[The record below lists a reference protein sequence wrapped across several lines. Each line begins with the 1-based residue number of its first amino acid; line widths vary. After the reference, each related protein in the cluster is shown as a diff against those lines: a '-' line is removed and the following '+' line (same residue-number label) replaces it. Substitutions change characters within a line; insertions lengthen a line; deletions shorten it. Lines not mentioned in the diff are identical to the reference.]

1 MLVRITSAALLV
13 AALGFALSVQALFP
27 RFVVDDAY
35 ITFRYAENLALRGE
49 LNWNPGEDPVEGYT
63 GVLFPVLL
71 AGFIKAGVSPIMGSR
86 VISLLSYWLGFASLF
101 LLARR
106 ISLPALPRN
115 GLLLLYATTPILF
128 THAFSGME
136 TTLFVAL
143 MLASLASAV
152 GRRDALFAL
161 LLLLTSLTRPEG
173 VAFSFFAFAA
183 VAFARRR
190 EGAAALRAFLL
201 RSLGIYLLPAA
212 LYFSWRFSYYGQLLP
227 NTFYAKLEGG
237 FQTDTLI
244 DIARFLR
251 RYLAVPFLGLL
262 LLWGA
267 ETDALWKTLQRWIRE
282 RAAAVYLGAGLLFC
296 LSVALV
302 LANSHLIANFS
313 HRFYVPFL
321 PPLLVLLAFGWKLGF
336 ASLEETRGERPARY
350 FFAQSVFLGLVLY
363 QALFQAI
370 KIRDEFTFARRQV
383 ILHEDVH
390 NAVGA
395 ELARILSPSETV
407 IVYLDAGA
415 IPYFSRLRAVDF
427 GNLNDELL
435 ASRALSPA
443 GRIDYFFN
451 QRAAALSFSSIDPEK
466 VVYAPEAEAILADPR
481 FGNYALY
488 KKYRPR
494 DPEVEY
500 YQLVYLRTDI
510 YENIARGAAN

>member
-13 AALGFALSVQALFP
+13 AAMGFALSAQTLFP

-35 ITFRYAENLALRGE
+35 ITFRYAENLALHGE
-49 LNWNPGEDPVEGYT
+49 LNWNIGEDPVEGYT
-63 GVLFPVLL
+63 GVLFPALL

-106 ISLPALPRN
+106 ISLPALPQSS
-115 GLLLLYATTPILF
+115 LLLLYATTPILF

-136 TTLFVAL
+136 TTLFFAL
-143 MLASLASAV
+143 MLASLVSALT
-152 GRRDALFAL
+152 RRDTFLAL

-173 VAFSFFAFAA
+173 VAFSFFTFAA

-190 EGAAALRAFLL
+190 EGAAALRSFLA
-201 RSLGIYLLPAA
+201 RALGLYLLPAV
-212 LYFSWRFSYYGQLLP
+212 LYFAWRVSYYGQFLP

-267 ETDALWKTLQRWIRE
+267 ETDALWKTLRSWIRE
-282 RAAAVYLGAGLLFC
+282 RSAALYAGAGLLFC

-313 HRFYVPFL
+313 HRFYLPFL

-336 ASLEETRGERPARY
+336 SALEGTQRERPARY
-350 FFAQSVFLGLVLY
+350 FFV
-363 QALFQAI
+363 
-370 KIRDEFTFARRQV
+370 
-383 ILHEDVH
+383 
-390 NAVGA
+390 
-395 ELARILSPSETV
+395 
-407 IVYLDAGA
+407 
-415 IPYFSRLRAVDF
+415 
-427 GNLNDELL
+427 
-435 ASRALSPA
+435 
-443 GRIDYFFN
+443 
-451 QRAAALSFSSIDPEK
+451 
-466 VVYAPEAEAILADPR
+466 
-481 FGNYALY
+481 
-488 KKYRPR
+488 
-494 DPEVEY
+494 
-500 YQLVYLRTDI
+500 
-510 YENIARGAAN
+510 